1 MKLNFKSGIQGYI
14 PGSIGRVTEM
24 HASYYS
30 RHHGFGLFFEA
41 MVAKELSELLSR
53 FNPSRDGFWT
63 AVSDG
68 AVVGSVTVDG
78 SAAETKGARLRFLI
92 VAPEHQGRGIGNTLV
107 TLAVNFCRE
116 KEFRKMYLTTFEGL
130 DPARHLYEKAGFR
143 LVNQQAGSH
152 WGKPEIEQ
160 VFELNL
166 TRKSC
171 ASQ

>member
-1 MKLNFKSGIQGYI
+1 MTFNIKFGIEGYT

-41 MVAKELSELLSR
+41 MVAKELSELLGR
-53 FNPSRDGFWT
+53 YDPSRDGFWT

-68 AVVGSVTVDG
+68 AVVGSVAVDG
-78 SAAETKGARLRFLI
+78 STAETKGGRLRFLI

-107 TLAVNFCRE
+107 SLAVDFCRE
-116 KEFRKMYLTTFEGL
+116 KCFSKMYLTTFEGL

-152 WGKPEIEQ
+152 WGKPVIEQ
-160 VFELNL
+160 VFELSL
-166 TRKSC
+166 ARKSC
-171 ASQ
+171 ALE